1 MVPGPVSGLRAVPW
15 EPPVRHPKAVVFR
28 RSKTDSSPATPG
40 PATGPATGTATTSR
54 RSRGSTAYRPGA
66 PAGGSGGSEG
76 GSDVPVQLGKG
87 RPTPS
92 RKEAE
97 AAARAR
103 AKAALDPKLTRKQE
117 RERRFEASRAAREG
131 IKSGDERYLR
141 PRDQGPVR
149 RFVRDFVDQR
159 LNLGEFAIPL
169 LFASLM
175 FSAAGYARAGTGIMN
190 ALLLMVIV
198 DSVVLRWRLHREL
211 RRRFPDES
219 TKGVTFYAFMRALQL
234 RFLRLPKPQ
243 VRLGQRLPERY

>member
-1 MVPGPVSGLRAVPW
+1 M
-15 EPPVRHPKAVVFR
+15 FR
-28 RSKTDSSPATPG
+28 RPKPDTAPPASQEAGTG
-40 PATGPATGTATTSR
+40 ATR
-54 RSRGSTAYRPGA
+54 VGSTVGA
-66 PAGGSGGSEG
+66 N
-76 GSDVPVQLGKG
+76 GKG
-87 RPTPS
+87 RPTPT

-103 AKAALDPKLTRKQE
+103 AKASLDPK
-117 RERRFEASRAAREG
+117 ASRRLSGATRAERSREIRAG
-131 IKSGDERYLR
+131 IKAGDERYLTA
-141 PRDQGPVR
+141 RDRGPVR